1 MRRIVTT
8 VGLIG
13 ILILGSATRVVAR
26 HTIFGPSLITDD
38 AGTEPRGVFEWGTGF
53 IHTGSPGFYTGKVV
67 TALTTGLTDKLEV
80 FVAPEVYDAIW
91 GSDVKAGGAL
101 QMVTGGHGSV
111 YELCDDIWVGAKYQF
126 REEKGSAPAI
136 ACRLKIKFPGRYKD
150 EGLTSGEMD
159 EEIALCLTKSFGKG
173 RVLGM
178 FPKLQLDVN
187 LGYRDIGVPSLPPGM
202 DWADEVRYSA
212 SVMYPIMFPGFSLK
226 DAPWR
231 GILLCADLVGMTNKT
246 EGDGDITFEGNIL
259 DAYLG
264 VKQYITRPLYYKAGL
279 GTRLSAA
286 IPDYLVYLGVAYG
299 F

>member
-1 MRRIVTT
+1 MKRRVTT

-13 ILILGSATRVVAR
+13 ILILGFNARVVAY
-26 HTIFGPSLITDD
+26 HTSLGPPLITDD
-38 AGTEPRGVFEWGTGF
+38 AGTEPRGVFEWGTAF
-53 IHTGSPGFYTGKVV
+53 IHTGSPGFYTGEVV

-91 GSDVKAGGAL
+91 GSDVKAGGEL
-101 QMVTGGHGSV
+101 HMVTGGHGSV

-136 ACRLKIKFPGRYKD
+136 ACRLKIKFPGRYED

-159 EEIALCLTKSFGKG
+159 EEVALCLTKSFGKG

-187 LGYRDIGVPSLPPGM
+187 IGYRDIGVPSLLPGM

-246 EGDGDITFEGNIL
+246 EGNGDITFEGNIL

-264 VKQYITRPLYYKAGL
+264 LKQYITPSFQYKAGI
-279 GTRLSAA
+279 GARLSATA
-286 IPDYLVYLGVAYG
+286 PDYLVYFAPVYY